1 MYTYVYFCLL
11 PACLPSWLAGILA
24 SGGPRLRLVKFL
36 NYSIKKINQL
46 DLWRPRLRL
55 VKFLNDSIKKINHLE
70 LWKSQAQTG
79 QVPL

>member
-36 NYSIKKINQL
+36 NDSIKKINPGS
-46 DLWRPRLRL
+46 PRLRL

-70 LWKSQAQTG
+70 LWRAQAQTG
-79 QVPL
+79 